1 MCRAFRS
8 YLLGGLILIVSGVLA
23 TAATSEEISSDF
35 ETVHTSNAAVLNR
48 LGLSPLEI
56 PDGHHKKRLAGP
68 EPPGFSSQTR
78 IHQPYSRRHGHRD
91 SHVYIVKLPASPPYY
106 TFLKPHKAP
115 VKDDKVTKT
124 GDLTLHEFLGFHGNG
139 KPNKIYHWNLPV
151 VKKITEKKRLQNQL
165 RIDQARRKFEDM
177 KKRQQLTPGKLYP
190 LDTIGKN
197 HDYHG
202 ADNRLHSHQKLPATK
217 HVRNNDKRLR
227 YSDSKE
233 ANGKLFEPT
242 NRNGNDV
249 ANKAYRLDDSSMHKI
264 RLTNELHGLPGNTVP
279 KIKKHRK
286 KAAMS
291 YYAPIATKTGPTS
304 IHKNFPSPGN
314 GKPKA
319 FYVMEK
325 SRKPVYYHP
334 LLP

>member
-1 MCRAFRS
+1 M
-8 YLLGGLILIVSGVLA
+8 LVVSGVFA
-23 TAATSEEISSDF
+23 TAATSKEMSTDF

-91 SHVYIVKLPASPPYY
+91 SHVFIVKLPASPPYY
-106 TFLKPHKAP
+106 TIMKPHKAP
-115 VKDDKVTKT
+115 VKDEKVTKT
-124 GDLTLHEFLGFHGNG
+124 GGLTLHEFLGFHGNG
-139 KPNKIYHWNLPV
+139 KPAKIYHWNLPV

-177 KKRQQLTPGKLYP
+177 KKRQQSTPGRLHP
-190 LDTIGKN
+190 LDATGKN

-202 ADNRLHSHQKLPATK
+202 ADNRLHPRQKSPTTK

-227 YSDSKE
+227 YSDE
-233 ANGKLFEPT
+233 DKLFEP
-242 NRNGNDV
+242 NKKNGND
-249 ANKAYRLDDSSMHKI
+249 ASNKAYRLDDSSMHRI
-264 RLTNELHGLPGNTVP
+264 RLTNDLHGLPGNTAP
-279 KIKKHRK
+279 KMKKHRK

-291 YYAPIATKTGPTS
+291 YYAPIAAKMGSTS
-304 IHKNFPSPGN
+304 IHKDFPAVGN